1 MRLDQ
6 RMLSLS
12 NSLGDKLDIEQSE
25 VIGVSSLNNLFQ
37 LSQIFRGII
46 LLHCVTLSAVREFLS
61 EVENSPSELVILS
74 GLSWVEGTQRTAAQ
88 EAKTL

>member
-37 LSQIFRGII
+37 LSQI
-46 LLHCVTLSAVREFLS
+46 LE
-61 EVENSPSELVILS
+61 E
-74 GLSWVEGTQRTAAQ
+74 
-88 EAKTL
+88 